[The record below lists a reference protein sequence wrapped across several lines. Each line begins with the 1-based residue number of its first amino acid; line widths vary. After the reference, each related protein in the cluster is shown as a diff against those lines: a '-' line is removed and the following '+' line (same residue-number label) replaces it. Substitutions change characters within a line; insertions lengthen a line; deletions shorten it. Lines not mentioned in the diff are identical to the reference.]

1 MKKTYILKNNAPVV
15 GVDDFNKIPQNLIKP
30 GMSGSS
36 VFNRQSSYGRIAKS
50 TGYGD
55 CKMNVLAVAE
65 NPKSGA
71 YELEQLLHDKL
82 GPHRMRVP
90 NEQGG
95 TTRELAKDVP
105 LQDQILLICLLA
117 QGTIEQIDS
126 EDSAR
131 FTPTSTG
138 MRWAYKKIRQFDI
151 AVVEEGFNYLPYGRN
166 VRNDGYGHNYWE
178 DGSFELSNRRPH
190 FLGANNG
197 KKAHEL
203 AIKFNPNNMP
213 VAFNFCKYK
222 AKSFAMA

>member
-30 GMSGSS
+30 GMSGAN
-36 VFNRQSSYGRIAKS
+36 VCQRQYAYSRIAKS

-55 CKMNVLAVAE
+55 CAMNVLAVAE
-65 NPKSGA
+65 NPKSEA

-82 GPHRMRVP
+82 GPHRMRVS

-105 LQDQILLICLLA
+105 LQGQILLICLLA

-151 AVVEEGFNYLPYGRN
+151 AVVEEGFNHLPYGRN
-166 VRNDGYGHNYWE
+166 VRDYLNNYWAASYNVTIV
-178 DGSFELSNRRPH
+178 G
-190 FLGANNG
+190 
-197 KKAHEL
+197 
-203 AIKFNPNNMP
+203 
-213 VAFNFCKYK
+213 
-222 AKSFAMA
+222 